1 MKKFNAI
8 LVGIVL
14 MATVG
19 TTLASEALAKNQNE
33 RPKHYSEWLA
43 RSEMKRFPTSCML
56 DFSKRPNWGYVVG
69 IELESMLDTYLRYGG
84 DDILSLI
91 HI

>member
-19 TTLASEALAKNQNE
+19 TTLASEALAKNQ
-33 RPKHYSEWLA
+33 
-43 RSEMKRFPTSCML
+43 RSEER
-56 DFSKRPNWGYVVG
+56 RVG
-69 IELESMLDTYLRYGG
+69 KECRL
-84 DDILSLI
+84 
-91 HI
+91 

>member
-19 TTLASEALAKNQNE
+19 TTLASEAPVKNQNE

-43 RSEMKRFPTSCML
+43 R
-56 DFSKRPNWGYVVG
+56 
-69 IELESMLDTYLRYGG
+69 
-84 DDILSLI
+84 
-91 HI
+91 